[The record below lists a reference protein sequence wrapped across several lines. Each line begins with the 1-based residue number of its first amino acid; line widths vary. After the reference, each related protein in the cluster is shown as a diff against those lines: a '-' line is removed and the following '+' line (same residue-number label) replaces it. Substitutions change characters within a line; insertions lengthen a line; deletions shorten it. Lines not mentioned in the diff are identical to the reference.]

1 MLHIRNPAEWGVE
14 QVKLAGRALESLGQ
28 AAIFGRRNRRVRPAV
43 RRIGPADL
51 AAALAR
57 GLDDFSAFRTD
68 VVFLCAIYPVAGL
81 VLARLAFG
89 YALLPLLFPLASGFA
104 LIGPAAAVGLNEMSR
119 RREQGG
125 AAGWTAVL
133 GIARAPSFAAIVALG
148 LLLVAIFLLWLL
160 AAAALYDAT
169 LGPEPPAS
177 LGAFLDA
184 VLTTGPGWVL
194 IAAGIG
200 TGFLYAV
207 LVLCISVVSVPLLL
221 DRDVG
226 LDVALATSLR
236 AVARNPDTM
245 ALWGM
250 IVAAGLVLGSIP
262 LFLGLVVVMPVLGH
276 ATWHLYRRTV
286 AAPAEA

>member
-1 MLHIRNPAEWGVE
+1 
-14 QVKLAGRALESLGQ
+14 
-28 AAIFGRRNRRVRPAV
+28 
-43 RRIGPADL
+43 
-51 AAALAR
+51 
-57 GLDDFSAFRTD
+57 
-68 VVFLCAIYPVAGL
+68 
-81 VLARLAFG
+81 
-89 YALLPLLFPLASGFA
+89 
-104 LIGPAAAVGLNEMSR
+104 
-119 RREQGG
+119 
-125 AAGWTAVL
+125 
-133 GIARAPSFAAIVALG
+133 
-148 LLLVAIFLLWLL
+148 
-160 AAAALYDAT
+160 
-169 LGPEPPAS
+169 
-177 LGAFLDA
+177 

-207 LVLCISVVSVPLLL
+207 LVLCISVVSFPLLL

-226 LDVALATSLR
+226 LDVAIATSLR

-250 IVAAGLVLGSIP
+250 IVAGGLVLGSIP